1 MHVCDKGA
9 NITCK
14 VTFQNI
20 DKHIQQKWFPA
31 LKLWY
36 DKETKWQLV

>member
-20 DKHIQQKWFPA
+20 DKHIQQK
-31 LKLWY
+31 
-36 DKETKWQLV
+36 